1 MKEKILDLHNIYL
14 DGNVLDIG
22 YKDYGIVYNLCK
34 RQEENLD
41 IDYVFGEG
49 EEALDEA
56 KYDKCVLF
64 FSLKNIW
71 TNSEKEKAFQF
82 AWEVLKDEG
91 EIYIW
96 DIDKGIKKTFNY
108 KIKVIISENNIR
120 VMNLIDVNPFNDNSK
135 ENIIKLLT
143 SKFDIM
149 DFDYNDEVFFIRAR
163 KKGC

>member
-1 MKEKILDLHNIYL
+1 MKEKILDLHEIKL
-14 DGNVLDIG
+14 QGSVLDIG

-34 RQEENLD
+34 RNDKLLD
-41 IDYVFGEG
+41 IDYVCNEG
-49 EEALDEA
+49 KEALNRN
-56 KYDKCVLF
+56 KYDKCVMF

-82 AWEVLKDEG
+82 AWETLKDQG

-96 DIDKGIKKTFNY
+96 DVDKGIKKVFNY

-120 VMNLIDVNPFNDNSK
+120 LINLIDINPFNDNSK

-149 DFDYNDEVFFIRAR
+149 DFDYNDELFFIRAK